1 MAITRPCASAVKVT
15 TWSFVGKG
23 GETMTTT
30 ALTIFEDGSA
40 LDRATRLATLP
51 EGERRRRAVE
61 ACRDYDAGVLWEIA
75 DAWLTTYGGAGART
89 SAHTRRAYQRGV
101 QDLVQ
106 AWHKGGQSLL
116 RPPRD
121 AGVLWVRGLEA
132 SRRSTSTVRVRLSAA
147 RALYAALRWAGATEA
162 DPFRDA
168 RPARDPTPREEKRKP
183 YTGAEMEA
191 LLGAATPMERAL
203 LLLAGHGGLR
213 AQEMVD
219 LTWADVTLDVAQ
231 LVVQAGKGG
240 RLRTVVMSRS
250 LVAALRAI
258 RPPDVA
264 EGARVLPFDTT
275 KTARVWMARMCA
287 RAGVTQRGVHA
298 GRHHAGTRI
307 VSSGGTLEAAAR
319 HLGHTSLD
327 TTRVYVAWSDE
338 SLRAS
343 VGEW

>member
-1 MAITRPCASAVKVT
+1 MT
-15 TWSFVGKG
+15 
-23 GETMTTT
+23 TTT
-30 ALTIFEDGSA
+30 ALTISQDGSA
-40 LDRATRLATLP
+40 LDRATRLASLP
-51 EGERRRRAVE
+51 EGERRRAAVE
-61 ACRDYDAGVLWEIA
+61 ACRDYDADALWEIA

-121 AGVLWVRGLEA
+121 AGALWVRSLEA
-132 SRRSTSTVRVRLSAA
+132 TKHATSTVRVRLAGA
-147 RALYAALRWAGATEA
+147 RALYAGLRWAGATEA

-168 RPARDPTPREEKRKP
+168 RPAKDPTPQEEKRHP
-183 YTGAEMEA
+183 YSGAEMEA
-191 LLGAATPMERAL
+191 LLAVTTPVERAL

-213 AQEMVD
+213 AQELVD
-219 LTWADVTLDVAQ
+219 LAWADVDLDSAE

-240 RLRTVVMSRS
+240 RLRRVVMSRS

-258 RPPDVA
+258 RPVA
-264 EGARVLPFDTT
+264 LTEGARVLPFGTT
-275 KTARVWMARMCA
+275 KTARVWMARLCA

-307 VSSGGTLEAAAR
+307 VRGGGTLEAAAR
-319 HLGHTSLD
+319 HLGHSSLD

-338 SLRAS
+338 SLRTS